1 MNEIWPKNKNQFKFL
16 TKAQTLKNLDGQI
29 KNADILPMLIIK
41 YEDFKKNDLDLLCS
55 VKASLGKGPY
65 IVRSSCLQED
75 TANSSNAGAYL
86 SVLDVKFDDLVT
98 SIEEVFASY
107 KTPQLADEVFVQPML
122 ADVQLSGVAFSH
134 DQKTG
139 LRYASINYNMG
150 RDTTAVTSGKSSQ
163 VWIHHRSNKTAPPNR
178 LGKVVDL
185 LDELSFLTGDSPID
199 IEFAVT
205 KTKQSQKLW
214 LLQARPLVVGTMP
227 ISNREHFKNLQQVEN
242 FISRCSQK
250 DPFILGDKALFGVM
264 PDWNPAEIIG
274 VCPKPLALSLYK
286 ELVTDCTWA
295 YQRHNYGYRNLRS
308 YPLLLNFGGRPYID
322 VRVSFNSFIP
332 AKLSDEL
339 GERLVNFYLEKLES
353 EPTLHDKV
361 EFEIVEAC
369 YTFSTPKRLA
379 SLKRAGFS
387 KKDCDQLSSSLK
399 ELTKNIVDPDC
410 GIWLQDKAKIFQLR
424 ERYNQIWKANI
435 SDLDRIYW
443 LIEDTKR
450 YGTLPFAGLARAGFI
465 AMQIL
470 SSLKD
475 VGVFSDQDHENFLLS
490 LNTVGGQLANDQKRL
505 KRKEFLKKYGH
516 LRPGTYDICSARYDE
531 NPDQYFNWT
540 ENASSEVE
548 CDEFALT
555 INQMKKLRELIDE
568 HDLNLEPIALLE
580 FLKSAV
586 ELREW
591 AKFYFSRNLSDVLV
605 LIEQLGNEV
614 GITKSELAFIDIQ
627 DLLALRSKFGDVEHA
642 LNQSIVNGKD
652 SYAVASSI
660 KLPPVISNISDVWG
674 FALPDTT
681 PNFITMG
688 EVESDIC
695 FAVNEIPKAG
705 DIVLIP
711 NADPGYDWLF
721 SANIGGFITEW
732 GGANSHMAIRA
743 NELGIPAVIGA
754 GEKLYAKWANAN
766 RIRIDCA
773 NQKVEILR

>member
-1 MNEIWPKNKNQFKFL
+1 M
-16 TKAQTLKNLDGQI
+16 
-29 KNADILPMLIIK
+29 
-41 YEDFKKNDLDLLCS
+41 
-55 VKASLGKGPY
+55 
-65 IVRSSCLQED
+65 
-75 TANSSNAGAYL
+75 
-86 SVLDVKFDDLVT
+86 
-98 SIEEVFASY
+98 
-107 KTPQLADEVFVQPML
+107 
-122 ADVQLSGVAFSH
+122 
-134 DQKTG
+134 
-139 LRYASINYNMG
+139 
-150 RDTTAVTSGKSSQ
+150 
-163 VWIHHRSNKTAPPNR
+163 
-178 LGKVVDL
+178 
-185 LDELSFLTGDSPID
+185 
-199 IEFAVT
+199 
-205 KTKQSQKLW
+205 
-214 LLQARPLVVGTMP
+214 
-227 ISNREHFKNLQQVEN
+227 
-242 FISRCSQK
+242 
-250 DPFILGDKALFGVM
+250 
-264 PDWNPAEIIG
+264 
-274 VCPKPLALSLYK
+274 
-286 ELVTDCTWA
+286 
-295 YQRHNYGYRNLRS
+295 
-308 YPLLLNFGGRPYID
+308 
-322 VRVSFNSFIP
+322 
-332 AKLSDEL
+332 
-339 GERLVNFYLEKLES
+339 NFYLKKLES
-353 EPTLHDKV
+353 EPNLHDKV

-379 SLKRAGFS
+379 TLGQAGFS

-424 ERYNQIWKANI
+424 ERYEQIWKANT

-470 SSLKD
+470 GSLKD

-490 LNTVGGQLANDQKRL
+490 LNTVGGQLAKDQKRL

-531 NPDQYFNWT
+531 NPDQYFDWN

-605 LIEQLGNEV
+605 LIGQLGNEV
-614 GITKSELAFIDIQ
+614 GIKKSELAFIDIQ

-642 LNQSIVNGKD
+642 LNQSIANGKD

-695 FAVNEIPKAG
+695 FAVNKIPKAG

-754 GEKLYAKWANAN
+754 GEKLYAKWANAK

>member
-1 MNEIWPKNKNQFKFL
+1 
-16 TKAQTLKNLDGQI
+16 
-29 KNADILPMLIIK
+29 
-41 YEDFKKNDLDLLCS
+41 
-55 VKASLGKGPY
+55 
-65 IVRSSCLQED
+65 
-75 TANSSNAGAYL
+75 
-86 SVLDVKFDDLVT
+86 
-98 SIEEVFASY
+98 
-107 KTPQLADEVFVQPML
+107 
-122 ADVQLSGVAFSH
+122 
-134 DQKTG
+134 
-139 LRYASINYNMG
+139 
-150 RDTTAVTSGKSSQ
+150 
-163 VWIHHRSNKTAPPNR
+163 
-178 LGKVVDL
+178 
-185 LDELSFLTGDSPID
+185 
-199 IEFAVT
+199 
-205 KTKQSQKLW
+205 
-214 LLQARPLVVGTMP
+214 
-227 ISNREHFKNLQQVEN
+227 
-242 FISRCSQK
+242 
-250 DPFILGDKALFGVM
+250 
-264 PDWNPAEIIG
+264 
-274 VCPKPLALSLYK
+274 
-286 ELVTDCTWA
+286 
-295 YQRHNYGYRNLRS
+295 
-308 YPLLLNFGGRPYID
+308 
-322 VRVSFNSFIP
+322 
-332 AKLSDEL
+332 
-339 GERLVNFYLEKLES
+339 
-353 EPTLHDKV
+353 
-361 EFEIVEAC
+361 
-369 YTFSTPKRLA
+369 
-379 SLKRAGFS
+379 
-387 KKDCDQLSSSLK
+387 
-399 ELTKNIVDPDC
+399 
-410 GIWLQDKAKIFQLR
+410 
-424 ERYNQIWKANI
+424 
-435 SDLDRIYW
+435 
-443 LIEDTKR
+443 
-450 YGTLPFAGLARAGFI
+450 
-465 AMQIL
+465 MQIL
-470 SSLKD
+470 GSLKD

-490 LNTVGGQLANDQKRL
+490 LNTVGGQLAKDQKRL

-531 NPDQYFNWT
+531 NPDQYFDWK

-605 LIEQLGNEV
+605 LIGQLGNEV
-614 GITKSELAFIDIQ
+614 GIKKSELAFIDIQ

-642 LNQSIVNGKD
+642 LNQSIANGKD

-695 FAVNEIPKAG
+695 FAVNKIPKAG

-754 GEKLYAKWANAN
+754 GEKLYAKWANAK